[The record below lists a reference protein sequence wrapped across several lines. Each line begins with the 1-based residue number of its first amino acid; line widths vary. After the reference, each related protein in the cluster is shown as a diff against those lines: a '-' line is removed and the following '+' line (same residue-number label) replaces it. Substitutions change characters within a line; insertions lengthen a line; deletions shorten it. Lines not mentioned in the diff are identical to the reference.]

1 LLDPVRL
8 HLQNGSG
15 WRHLALG
22 IAGWMRYT
30 HGMDEQGQVIDVV
43 DPMQAEFQRINQ
55 QFQGAERVTALLG
68 LSGIFGHDLAENADF
83 IATVTAAYQQLC
95 EHGARECVAALSA
108 DA

>member
-1 LLDPVRL
+1 
-8 HLQNGSG
+8 
-15 WRHLALG
+15 
-22 IAGWMRYT
+22 
-30 HGMDEQGQVIDVV
+30 
-43 DPMQAEFQRINQ
+43 MQAEFQRINQ

-83 IATVTAAYQQLC
+83 VETIIAEYQQLC